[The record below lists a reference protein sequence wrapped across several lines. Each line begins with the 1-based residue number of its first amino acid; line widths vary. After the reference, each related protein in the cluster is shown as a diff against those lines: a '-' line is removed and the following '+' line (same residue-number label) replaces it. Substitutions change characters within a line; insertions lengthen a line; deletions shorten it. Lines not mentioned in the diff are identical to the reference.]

1 MRALSLRQ
9 DFSEGFFCQ
18 LRRLTGSL
26 LVLWLYSKFEGSVMK
41 TVYSSVSIFALALFL
56 KMWLFPYL
64 GLGNYITTK
73 GKEPSKNKA
82 RQNKMQSFKP
92 LISTSLDII

>member
-1 MRALSLRQ
+1 
-9 DFSEGFFCQ
+9 
-18 LRRLTGSL
+18 
-26 LVLWLYSKFEGSVMK
+26 MK
-41 TVYSSVSIFALALFL
+41 TLAVYSSVLIFALVLFL

-64 GLGNYITTK
+64 GLGNYLTTEV
-73 GKEPSKNKA
+73 KEPCKNQA